1 MKKRILFVNKSFV
14 VGGIQSSM
22 INLINVIKDNY
33 EVDVCVFYNEGQLKD
48 RLPEGIR
55 VIKTNKLL
63 QLHGMSVGEA
73 KKAGVFVYLL
83 RLFLGAFDRLFTNKL
98 FFNLALLLQKPLKG
112 YDAVIAYHHED
123 SPNAVVSGF
132 YRFADKKTDAPVK
145 LGWIHYDPYK
155 ISFDDRKNEKY
166 MEQMTKIL
174 CVSKG
179 TADVFK
185 KRHPDLSVPVDYC
198 YNMQN
203 IDLILTLAEDELK
216 APLSEG
222 TFNCFSACRFGPQ
235 KAIPRAV
242 RAFAPVL
249 KKFPDVRWYI
259 AGDGEDM
266 PEVKRLISEYG
277 LEKSIVLLG
286 SLSNPY
292 PYFAKSDLYVQP
304 SVYEAAPMVYGEAM
318 ICKTPILTTDNVSAH
333 EMVAPEYGVICENS
347 EEGLREALFMLAENR
362 ELVFNMKKNLE
373 AGQYSNQ
380 GILDKIDLLFNGN

>member
-22 INLINVIKDNY
+22 INLINVIKNDY
-33 EVDVCVFYNEGQLKD
+33 EIDVCVFNNAGELKG
-48 RLPEGIR
+48 RLPEGIN

-73 KKAGVFVYLL
+73 KKVGVFTYLI
-83 RLFLGAFDRLFTNKL
+83 RIFLGAFDRLFTNKL
-98 FFNLALLLQKPLKG
+98 FFNLAMMLQKPLKG

-123 SPNAVVSGF
+123 STNAVVSGF
-132 YRFADKKTDAPVK
+132 YRFADKKTDAPIK

-155 ISFDDRKNEKY
+155 ISFDDRKNENY
-166 MEQMTKIL
+166 MERMTKIV

-179 TADVFK
+179 TADVFR
-185 KRHPDLSVPVDYC
+185 KRHPDLKVPLDYC
-198 YNMQN
+198 YNMQD
-203 IDLILTLAEDELK
+203 IGSILTRSTAEQEI
-216 APLSEG
+216 PFSEE

-249 KKFPDVRWYI
+249 KKFPDIRWYI

-277 LEKSIVLLG
+277 LEDSIILLG

-318 ICKTPILTTDNVSAH
+318 ICKTPILTTDNISAK

-347 EEGLREALFMLAENR
+347 ENGLREALFMLAENR
-362 ELVFNMKKNLE
+362 ELVLNMKKNLE
-373 AGQYSNQ
+373 EDQYSNK
-380 GILDKIDLLFNGN
+380 GIIDKIDSLISGN